1 MTFDY
6 DFRTAVAILQRLL
19 ERRQSRM
26 PKTPATPE
34 EK

>member
-19 ERRQSRM
+19 ERHESRR
-26 PKTPATPE
+26 PKADATPAAG
-34 EK
+34 